1 MANRVDAT
9 CSVLVRHW
17 QACIDQTDIDANLA
31 ALPLFLSGCKN
42 LVVLAGI
49 TYPTRLWCVMEL
61 FTFVRMGH
69 TAERITLI
77 TLGGEESMLALAKFD
92 AAKAK
97 CFYERDREKLLAVVE
112 SGFGDLAPFNKAVR
126 ELLGLTVSKL
136 SKNGKGKFSVRR
148 LYSRKGEAKP
158 DSHDRV

>member
-1 MANRVDAT
+1 
-9 CSVLVRHW
+9 
-17 QACIDQTDIDANLA
+17 
-31 ALPLFLSGCKN
+31 
-42 LVVLAGI
+42 
-49 TYPTRLWCVMEL
+49 MEL

-69 TAERITLI
+69 TAERIKLT
-77 TLGGEESMLALAKFD
+77 TLGGEESMQALAKFD

-136 SKNGKGKFSVRR
+136 SKNGKGKFSMRR